1 MQTIYRDMPRLLE
14 ARQEFD
20 GNSVKAFWNVDTDNY
35 EVYSYNTRIFL
46 QSRGRV
52 LTEFNN
58 KYYSVTTSK
67 LQNMLIDV
75 FGFNDGKRSR
85 E

>member
-1 MQTIYRDMPRLLE
+1 MKATYRDIPRLLE

-20 GNSVKAFWNVDTDNY
+20 VNSVKAFWNVNTNNY

-75 FGFNDGKRSR
+75 FKLNDGKRTR
-85 E
+85 D